1 VARVSVA
8 DIEIAYEL
16 LGDPGAPAV
25 VVTPGGRF
33 SKQTPGVPELAAALA
48 SGGRRVLLW
57 DRPNCGASD
66 ICFDGPSE
74 SEVNA
79 RTLVGIIR
87 ELGLG
92 PVALA
97 AGSAGSRITLIA
109 AARAPELVSHLVIW
123 WVSGGPISL
132 AQLAAYYCGDSAMAA
147 ARGGMEAVAA
157 LPAWAEQIALNPR
170 NRDIILAQD
179 PDTFIETM
187 QRWALSYAYSHESP
201 VPGMSRQDFGR
212 LRMPALV
219 FRSGKSDLS
228 HTRRTSEWVHEL
240 IPHSRLIEP
249 PWPDQEWNNRSTVP
263 AGPVRALFGNWP
275 KLAPYILDF
284 TGGAERGVR

>member
-1 VARVSVA
+1 MARVTVA
-8 DIEIAYEL
+8 GLEIDYEL

-25 VVTPGGRF
+25 ALTAGGRF
-33 SKQTPGVPELAAALA
+33 SRQTPGLPELAEALA
-48 SGGRRVLLW
+48 VGGRRVLLW

-74 SEVNA
+74 SELNA
-79 RTLVGIIR
+79 RALVDVIR
-87 ELGLG
+87 KLGLG

-123 WVSGGPISL
+123 WISGGPISL

-147 ARGGMEAVAA
+147 SHGGMEAVAA
-157 LPAWAEQIALNPR
+157 LPAWAEQIARNPR
-170 NRDIILAQD
+170 NRDILLAQN
-179 PDTFIETM
+179 PDTFVETM
-187 QRWALSYAYSHESP
+187 QRWALSYAYSHDSP
-201 VPGMSRQDFGR
+201 VPGMSPQDFAG
-212 LRMPALV
+212 LRMPTLV

-240 IPHSRLIEP
+240 IPHSQLVEP
-249 PWPDQEWNNRSTVP
+249 PWPDQEWNNHSMMP
-263 AGPVRALFGNWP
+263 AGPGRKLFENWP
-275 KLAPYILDF
+275 QLAPYILDF
-284 TGGAERGVR
+284 TGRAP